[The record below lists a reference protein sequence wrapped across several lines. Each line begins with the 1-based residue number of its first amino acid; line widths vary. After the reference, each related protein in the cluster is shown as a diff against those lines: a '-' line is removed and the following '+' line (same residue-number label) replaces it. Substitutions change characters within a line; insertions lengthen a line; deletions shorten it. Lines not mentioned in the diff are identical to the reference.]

1 MAYDP
6 GQPGPITSMEYYS
19 LDPISV
25 RRYGGD
31 AYVNGGENSQF
42 GAPAMCQALF
52 QEFHQYSLIYISQK
66 PYELISWLHEKD
78 EETETLT
85 A

>member
-6 GQPGPITSMEYYS
+6 GQPGPIISMEHYS
-19 LDPISV
+19 LDPISA

-42 GAPAMCQALF
+42 GAPAMCQAL
-52 QEFHQYSLIYISQK
+52 L
-66 PYELISWLHEKD
+66 
-78 EETETLT
+78 
-85 A
+85 